1 MRLYEKRL
9 EETRQEERKMRSE
22 SATIEDERR
31 GVEKIKGEKK
41 VEECRDMTTYEEE
54 NTQI

>member
-9 EETRQEERKMRSE
+9 EETRQEEREMRSE

-31 GVEKIKGEKK
+31 GEEKI
-41 VEECRDMTTYEEE
+41 
-54 NTQI
+54 